1 MVTESNATSPGRRSL
16 CVHCRYVL
24 SGLDPAGRCPECGKA
39 IADSFNQDLLRFAPP
54 DRLARLEEGLRLAI
68 IAMVAYVGVRTVQF
82 TCRLVEPFLIEG
94 PLGSMLTMVAG
105 LFDILLPLCTAAA
118 FFGTWRFRH
127 PSESA
132 WRTWRAPA
140 LVAVVVASVLGV
152 LAGAGEADLATTIGV
167 VLLREACFPIL
178 VAALAG
184 VAALAARVPDM
195 PLKIAA
201 RSRAGWLSIIFV
213 MLVLEPW
220 LKLGF
225 RGLLYLQFTDGLN
238 MFADPLD
245 LVHAAPLAAVAL
257 VVFLYCMRPLW
268 LMRRRL
274 LAGGK

>member
-1 MVTESNATSPGRRSL
+1 M
-16 CVHCRYVL
+16 
-24 SGLDPAGRCPECGKA
+24 
-39 IADSFNQDLLRFAPP
+39 ADSFNQDLLRFSTP

-68 IAMVAYVGVRTVQF
+68 IGMIAYVGVRTAQF
-82 TCRLVEPFLIEG
+82 ACRLTEPFLAVG
-94 PLGSMLTMVAG
+94 PLGSMLTMAAG
-105 LFDILLPLCTAAA
+105 LLDILLPLCTAAA
-118 FFGTWRFRH
+118 FFGTWKFRH
-127 PSESA
+127 PSDDA

-140 LVAVVVASVLGV
+140 AVTLVVAGGLGV
-152 LAGAGEADLATTIGV
+152 LAGLGEGDLATTIGV

-178 VAALAG
+178 VAALVG
-184 VAALAARVPDM
+184 VACVAKQVPDM
-195 PLKIAA
+195 PLTIAA

-245 LVHAAPLAAVAL
+245 LVHAAPLAGVAL
-257 VVFLYCMRPLW
+257 AVFLYCMRPLW
-268 LMRRRL
+268 MMRRRL